1 MRHVVSVWRCSRR
14 SLFSP
19 QAKPEAPVHLTPG
32 APPAS
37 PEVIAALAE
46 KDRQL
51 FDAAFNCKID
61 LLKTLVAD
69 DFEFFHDK
77 GGLTATSG
85 KQFIDNVADGC
96 KREEA
101 GTNFH
106 ARRELVEGTMTVH
119 LIGDYGAMQ
128 MGTHRFFAL
137 RKGRAGSV
145 DRNRQVHRSV
155 EEGRRHLEARARDQL
170 RPRAGAAAE

>member
-1 MRHVVSVWRCSRR
+1 MRHLVLLALLAPFAV
-14 SLFSP
+14 FA
-19 QAKPEAPVHLTPG
+19 QAKPEAEVHLTPG

-37 PEVIAALAE
+37 PEVVAALAE
-46 KDRQL
+46 KDQQL

-85 KQFIDNVADGC
+85 KKFIDNVADGC

-137 RKGRAGSV
+137 RKGEP
-145 DRNRQVHRSV
+145 DRLT
-155 EEGRRHLEARARDQL
+155 ETGKFIDLWKKDGDTWKLARVISYDHVLA
-170 RPRAGAAAE
+170 PHPK